1 MATKKE
7 LHRRLDTI
15 AEMIEE
21 RFRNK
26 KDMLASTMNLLMS
39 IREVAKG
46 RELAKK
52 PKTIQKAEDLATT
65 TLDHV
70 VISCDASI
78 KENPGGPAS
87 VGFVIRR
94 PNEKPTV
101 IGRPSPAT
109 SNNQAEY
116 DAVYEALTTFFN
128 LSNNPGCTV
137 EVRSDS
143 KLVIDQ
149 LNGEMKCHDKDLARR
164 RDLILEYVKALP
176 APINFVW
183 MPRNSTED
191 LAAANF
197 KAQALL
203 GVRKH

>member
-1 MATKKE
+1 MPTKKE
-7 LHRRLDTI
+7 LQRRLNTI

-26 KDMLASTMNLLMS
+26 RDMLASSMNLLVS

-46 RELAKK
+46 RELEKK
-52 PKTIQKAEDLATT
+52 PKAMQKAEELSSSTPNK
-65 TLDHV
+65 V

-78 KENPGGPAS
+78 KENPGGPSS
-87 VGFVIRR
+87 VGFVIR
-94 PNEKPTV
+94 PQGDKPTV

-116 DAVYEALTTFFN
+116 DAVYEALTTYFN
-128 LSNNPGCTV
+128 LNNNPVCVV

-143 KLVIDQ
+143 KLVIGQ
-149 LNGEMKCHDKDLARR
+149 LNGDMKCHDKDLARR

-176 APINFVW
+176 VPISFVW
-183 MPRNSTED
+183 MPRNSTDD
-191 LAAANF
+191 LAAANY
-197 KAQALL
+197 KAQELL